1 MRTIKFRAI
10 SFKGVFYSKSL
21 DKYYV
26 SEPCRYDSGVTS
38 LSLLFDIE
46 SERGIED
53 ILSSTHF
60 INTIG
65 EQYWDRDWV
74 KIGNIQFTGLLD
86 KNCVEVF
93 EGDIVK
99 IYRTKSKFY
108 EDIAKIEF
116 YHGAFVVAS
125 VDFEDDRHE
134 PLPKNE
140 WQSIEVIGNIFQNE
154 ELLNDSK

>member
-86 KNCVEVF
+86 KNGMGLTEVY
-93 EGDIVK
+93 EGDIIDENGIIK
-99 IYRTKSKFY
+99 GSIYEMDKRETDIVIPQLGTKAWESAYK
-108 EDIAKIEF
+108 EA
-116 YHGAFVVAS
+116 VVRGFNYS
-125 VDFEDDRHE
+125 E
-134 PLPKNE
+134 
-140 WQSIEVIGNIFQNE
+140 
-154 ELLNDSK
+154 